1 MNPQASVNDWSRTE
15 IRIALGEKLE
25 VRLYESLDA
34 LQGLLPAWEEL
45 LSEFR
50 TATIF
55 STWEWL
61 VPWWRAFSENQRLM
75 VFGFFDSNDRLVALA
90 PLASTK
96 LRTAI
101 GLELQCLKLMGDGSQ
116 DSDNLD
122 VPVRPGYEKQVA
134 RTLLDYLESNPDFWD
149 LSRFNTLPTDSPFAN
164 ALLQELERRHWIRF
178 TESRPR
184 LVVDLPASWEE
195 YLQRLSK
202 RERKQVRNEGRHLEK
217 GYSVRYLKCIK
228 EDELKPALQTLFR
241 LHQKRW
247 ELRGERGSF
256 ACRERQQF
264 YEELSLGLLKRDW
277 LEFWLLELNGVTVAA
292 QFGLRYRDTVFA
304 LQVGFDPAYSASSVG
319 FLLTAHVLQRLI
331 EDGVRE
337 YDFLAGG
344 GQAKERWGT
353 RQESYTDVHFA
364 RQWTFGSSYLL
375 AFDRSAAAKAQLRAH
390 LPRWAWNLLHI
401 LNVKLR
407 GESD

>member
-45 LSEFR
+45 LSDFR

-55 STWEWL
+55 STWAWL
-61 VPWWRAFSENQRLM
+61 VPWWRAFSQNQRLM

-101 GLELQCLKLMGDGSQ
+101 GLDLHCLKLMGDGSQ

-122 VPVRPGYEKQVA
+122 VPVRFGYEKEVA
-134 RTLLDYLESNPDFWD
+134 RTLLDYLENIPDFWD
-149 LSRFNTLPTDSPFAN
+149 LSRFNTLPTDSPFAI
-164 ALLQELERRHWIRF
+164 ALLLELERRQWIRF

-184 LVVDLPASWEE
+184 LVVDLPDSWEE
-195 YLQRLSK
+195 YLQHLSK
-202 RERKQVRNEGRHLEK
+202 RERGNVRNQARRLEK
-217 GYSVRYLKCIK
+217 DYGVRYLKCT
-228 EDELKPALQTLFR
+228 EEEELKPALETLFQ

-247 ELRGERGSF
+247 ELRGERGTF
-256 ACRERQQF
+256 ACRERQRF
-264 YEELSLGLLKRDW
+264 YEDLSLGLLKRDR

-292 QFGLRYRDTVFA
+292 QFGLRDRDTVFA

-353 RQESYTDVHFA
+353 RQESYTDIHFA
-364 RQWTFGSSYLL
+364 RPWTLGSSYLQAL
-375 AFDRSAAAKAQLRAH
+375 DRSIAAKAQLRAH
-390 LPRWAWNLLHI
+390 LPRWAWNILHT
-401 LNVKLR
+401 LNIKLR
-407 GESD
+407 GK